1 MRKNGLVLWW
11 VGTNHAKDLLHGRQQ
26 INKPGPGYI
35 HFSKELSDE
44 WFKQYTGEAR
54 TTRRT
59 TRGEESAWTATRKR
73 VEKLD
78 CAVYA
83 VWLETY
89 LELSKKTARF
99 WDELERKV
107 QPIVTDMFSQNNV
120 DLIAKTVN
128 KPVAKAPI
136 KTNNAASSQN
146 IKNKSRLARSDWGSR
161 L

>member
-1 MRKNGLVLWW
+1 MI
-11 VGTNHAKDLLHGRQQ
+11 AIESPD
-26 INKPGPGYI
+26 
-35 HFSKELSDE
+35 
-44 WFKQYTGEAR
+44 AR

-107 QPIVTDMFSQNNV
+107 QPVVTDMFSQNNV
-120 DLIAKTVN
+120 DAIAKTVN
-128 KPVAKAPI
+128 KPVAKGPEWDFVDP
-136 KTNNAASSQN
+136 AAL
-146 IKNKSRLARSDWGSR
+146 KNVTIDAGHCVLPDISVDLANQDTISLVGILRGDVNGSWSG
-161 L
+161 